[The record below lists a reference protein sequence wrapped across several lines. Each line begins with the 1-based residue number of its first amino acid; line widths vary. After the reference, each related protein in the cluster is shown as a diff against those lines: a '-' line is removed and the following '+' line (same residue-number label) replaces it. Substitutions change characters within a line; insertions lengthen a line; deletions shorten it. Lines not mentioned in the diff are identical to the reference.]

1 MDAHTCCAFRKQIFA
16 FSKAKIEIHSS
27 CYLALSYGA
36 KKLEEH
42 EDKQIQLLQLLT
54 LSPSFGKLQVS
65 GPPLKSLYSEG
76 APDHSPA
83 AEKAAGSLRIVI
95 CSRRASDE

>member
-42 EDKQIQLLQLLT
+42 EDKQIQLLT
-54 LSPSFGKLQVS
+54 LSPGFGKLQVS
-65 GPPLKSLYSEG
+65 GPPLKSLYAEG